1 MHTNTHWSGTTTDR
15 TNEAVMTEQFANRE
29 ARALTEYMSIHS
41 AAEVGH
47 ETPGEYTVVSK
58 SGRSYRVDLEIGTCD
73 CNDAFYHQPSG
84 GCRHLRRVQ
93 FATGR
98 RPIPKWI
105 DESELDDQ
113 LKLDIESE

>member
-1 MHTNTHWSGTTTDR
+1 MEGT
-15 TNEAVMTEQFANRE
+15 VMIGMSDELESRD
-29 ARALTEYMSIHS
+29 ARALTEYMSIHAS
-41 AAEVGH
+41 AGGH
-47 ETPGEYTVVSK
+47 PETSGEYTVVSK
-58 SGRSYRVDLEIGTCD
+58 SGRSYRVDVEAGTCD
-73 CNDAFYHQPSG
+73 CNDAFYYQPSG

-113 LKLDIESE
+113 LKLDIESG